1 MLPYSVAFT
10 EQAAQARDSLTADRR
25 DLLERGLAILA
36 TDPRHKLSHSVLGDE
51 STRGLALS
59 RNLFIEYVISEG
71 KLVVLV
77 LTVIDLTDVLFED

>member
-10 EQAAQARDSLTADRR
+10 EQAAKVRDSLTADRR
-25 DLLERGLAILA
+25 DLLERGLAILS

-51 STRGLALS
+51 FTRGLALS
-59 RNLFIEYVISEG
+59 RNLFIEYVITEG

>member
-10 EQAAQARDSLTADRR
+10 EQAARVRDSLTADRR
-25 DLLERGLAILA
+25 ELLERGLAILV

-51 STRGLALS
+51 STREIALS

-77 LTVIDLTDVLFED
+77 LTVIDLTDVLIED